1 MAIAGAEITSQY
13 VNKDIKTE
21 ALILPITALL
31 YRSFTLVPNNIRDA
45 CCPKICQKQDKNI
58 LRARPHAKRNQRRT
72 VDLRRFRARILPMWY
87 PYRIMKLKHVVYLL
101 LLLLSGCAST
111 KVSPGAT
118 FLVGLSGYQDE
129 MERLER
135 RPELWADRQRA
146 GDALKRTYVATIGT
160 SREFNRM
167 VDLDVRRR
175 EVLIMLRDLRLKPDR
190 VKEMKDELV
199 TMNRDV
205 DELKEIIKGQT
216 GNAELRAQQQPE
228 QLETVVTIGLVSIAI
243 DSFSFMTVPT
253 GPNPPSTKVGPY
265 VVSDFGGLLSTIT
278 TPAGQT
284 FRCTT
289 LLIPETG
296 ASIKCEPPGKKS

>member
-1 MAIAGAEITSQY
+1 
-13 VNKDIKTE
+13 
-21 ALILPITALL
+21 
-31 YRSFTLVPNNIRDA
+31 
-45 CCPKICQKQDKNI
+45 
-58 LRARPHAKRNQRRT
+58 
-72 VDLRRFRARILPMWY
+72 MWY
-87 PYRIMKLKHVVYLL
+87 PYRIMKLKHAVYVSLL
-101 LLLLSGCAST
+101 VLSGCAST

-129 MERLER
+129 MERLEG

-146 GDALKRTYVATIGT
+146 GDSLKKTYVATIGA

-175 EVLIMLRDLRLKPDR
+175 EFLITLRDLTLKPDR

-216 GNAELRAQQQPE
+216 GNAELRAQRQPE
-228 QLETVVTIGLVSIAI
+228 QLETVVTIGLVSMAI